1 MADNEFTAE
10 DTADLDPSVFDA
22 GMTDSN
28 GKGDASEYET
38 PPVEQDRDDS
48 KDERAPA
55 RVIPRANAADFFA
68 LIYGLSGTYLERT
81 GKDIAVGRTLQFQA
95 PLAGNKWDEI
105 IANTWADR
113 IIQPFVRKADFMETV
128 WSLVAMPVLVG
139 LYERRPET
147 APVMEPMLRE
157 VIMANLES
165 MVPVLRDKMKQQ
177 RKTARAV
184 ADLNDVLHIDKDT
197 DPVDA
202 VLSSIFRPVEGAE
215 NETAE

>member
-1 MADNEFTAE
+1 MDDFTGE
-10 DTADLDPSVFDA
+10 ETATLDPSIFDA
-22 GMTDSN
+22 GMTDESN
-28 GKGDASEYET
+28 GNGSDYVESQ
-38 PPVEQDRDDS
+38 PQEQD
-48 KDERAPA
+48 KDKEERAP
-55 RVIPRANAADFFA
+55 VKIVPRANAADFFS
-68 LIYGLSGTYLERT
+68 LLYGLTGTYLERT

-113 IIQPFVRKADFMETV
+113 IIQPFVRKAEFMETM

-147 APVMEPMLRE
+147 APMMEPMLRE
-157 VIMANLES
+157 VIMNNLES
-165 MVPVLRDKMKQQ
+165 MVPVLRDKMKQE

-184 ADLNDVLHIDKDT
+184 ADLNDVLHIDKGD

-202 VLSSIFRPVEGAE
+202 VLASIFRPIEGME
-215 NETAE
+215 NEQPPE